1 MKNLTLTLADPLS
14 CDIVLKDVYALM
26 ERWRHLLARDFNFA
40 HDETVQRF
48 SSRILSNDIVTTS
61 FDKEIQEQFPGIVGL
76 LPMIFHI
83 AEQIMFKV
91 RELLPKSG
99 IAFLT
104 RNQKTLLESKLYA
117 MEKAY

>member
-1 MKNLTLTLADPLS
+1 MIWHIRRVINTFLIVVQ
-14 CDIVLKDVYALM
+14 DIYTLM

-48 SSRILSNDIVTTS
+48 SLRILSNDIVTTS

-83 AEQIMFKV
+83 AEQIMFKA
-91 RELLPKSG
+91 RELLPKQG
-99 IAFLT
+99 FEIFVD
-104 RNQKTLLESKLYA
+104 YA
-117 MEKAY
+117 